1 MNISG
6 VLQDLTKM
14 KQDNINYFS
23 VGLFVI
29 AAGLILIV
37 ALYQITGHGADA
49 DEYYVE
55 LENVAGIRTGS
66 PVTYAGFQIGQL
78 VDIEPVRTN
87 GQTRYRLLLHV
98 KSKWPIPVDSIA
110 QIVTP
115 SLLGE
120 KQIDI
125 TEGQSAQFLKVGDLL
140 QGKES
145 ADVFVL
151 VEQIS
156 SEFQKLSEQGLKP
169 LLRTLN
175 SEFAGS
181 LPKLVD
187 QTSELLTNLNSSANE
202 LQSIL
207 TTVDRKRIDSIMGN
221 AQQVTQ
227 NLLEVSSKLDKA
239 SADVDKLVSTTS
251 TMMDA
256 NNEDLRKALLDLRTS
271 MGVIEENM
279 SSIMYN
285 IDTSSRN
292 LNEFTRQIRD
302 NPSVILNSKAP
313 RDAAQ

>member
-1 MNISG
+1 M
-6 VLQDLTKM
+6 
-14 KQDNINYFS
+14 
-23 VGLFVI
+23 FVI
-29 AAGLILIV
+29 VAGFILLF

-49 DEYYVE
+49 DDYYVE
-55 LENVAGIRTGS
+55 LQNVAGIRTGS
-66 PVTYAGFQIGQL
+66 PVTYAGFEIGQL

-87 GQTRYRLLLHV
+87 GQTRYRLQLQV
-98 KSKWPIPVDSIA
+98 KSGWPIPADSIA
-110 QIVTP
+110 TIVTP

-125 TEGQSAQFLKVGDLL
+125 TEGQSAQYLKVGDIVHS
-140 QGKES
+140 KEA
-145 ADVFVL
+145 ADMFVL

-169 LLRTLN
+169 LLKTLN

-187 QTSELLTNLNSSANE
+187 QTSELLTSLNSSATE
-202 LQSIL
+202 LQGIL
-207 TTVDRKRIDSIMGN
+207 TTVDQKRIDNIMGN
-221 AQQVTQ
+221 AQQVTEH
-227 NLLEVSSKLDKA
+227 LLEVSAKLDKA
-239 SADVDKLVSTTS
+239 SSDVDKLVSTTS
-251 TMMDA
+251 SMMDS
-256 NNEDLRKALLDLRTS
+256 NNEDLRKALLDLRTT

-292 LNEFTRQIRD
+292 LNEFTRQLRD

-313 RDAAQ
+313 RDAASQ